1 MNTTTMI
8 LLNLALSLFA
18 VLGVAGLTLLAHR
31 LPSGEQPV
39 PGEDELALAA

>member
-1 MNTTTMI
+1 MNTTTI
-8 LLNLALSLFA
+8 VIVNLVLSLLA

-39 PGEDELALAA
+39 LREDELARAA